1 MYLCI
6 YVSIYVYFMYI
17 YIYIYI
23 YTCLYIYIIHR
34 QWISTKSNFH
44 NHVPSYTGIMI
55 CDFLCTGELLV
66 GRSPIKTTLHL
77 SGQSPTPPESAHW
90 SAMVAVKPT
99 SIVLTHKKPCQMLHI
114 TNSNSIFLRRRSPHQ
129 YNNSMN
135 NHRIFASFTIPKLHL
150 WKTDSQG
157 Q

>member
-6 YVSIYVYFMYI
+6 CVFMYLCII
-17 YIYIYI
+17 YNLYI
-23 YTCLYIYIIHR
+23 YTHVFIYILYTDSGYLQNPI
-34 QWISTKSNFH
+34 FH

-77 SGQSPTPPESAHW
+77 SGQSPKPPESAHW

-114 TNSNSIFLRRRSPHQ
+114 TNSNSIFLRRRSPHK
-129 YNNSMN
+129 YNNSME
-135 NHRIFASFTIPKLHL
+135 
-150 WKTDSQG
+150 
-157 Q
+157 

>member
-1 MYLCI
+1 MLCIHISMYLDIYVSVYLCI
-6 YVSIYVYFMYI
+6 YLCIIYVYI
-17 YIYIYI
+17 YIYVFIYI
-23 YTCLYIYIIHR
+23 YICIILLYIDSGYLQNPI
-34 QWISTKSNFH
+34 FH

-129 YNNSMN
+129 YNNSME
-135 NHRIFASFTIPKLHL
+135 
-150 WKTDSQG
+150 
-157 Q
+157 